1 MKRGVAYWETSR
13 YGEAIS
19 DFDRIL
25 YGDLSPCLRTE
36 PINQFD
42 ILMLRGQ
49 VLCDAS
55 RFDEAERDFDSV
67 AAAHIGITGTA
78 TSRVTYWQL
87 VARNRGDKEKAQEA
101 LLKLP

>member
-1 MKRGVAYWETSR
+1 MKRGVAYWETRR
-13 YGEAIS
+13 YEEAIA
-19 DFDRIL
+19 DFDRLL
-25 YGDLSPCLRTE
+25 YGDLARCLRTE

-42 ILMLRGQ
+42 ILMMRGQ
-49 VLCDAS
+49 VLCDAG

-87 VARNRGDKEKAQEA
+87 VARNRGDKDKAQQE
-101 LLKLP
+101 LLKLR